1 MSAVRSFNDFGKL
14 QDIIVGSAEGYNF
27 PPIDNSMKHF
37 FTPPPGYECEAVSAD
52 TLARVVAETDEDLQV
67 LVDTLNELGVR
78 VRRPDR
84 VDHSRPI
91 GILEWA
97 STANHALMPRD
108 CLLIVGET
116 VIEVPMPVRA
126 RYTET
131 FPYRRLLREFFDG
144 GAGWLAA
151 PRPQLPDETY
161 QYDEVG
167 TPVLGELEPLFDA
180 ANIIRCGRDLFYN
193 VSNTGNRFGAAWLAW
208 ILGSDYRVHEM
219 AICAD
224 HVGTTLHLLKPGV
237 LLANSGRLDPD
248 RIPAPLRG
256 WKTLWFED
264 PQDDGFGFGWPRAST
279 WIGMNI
285 LSVDEET
292 VIVPRAQDGL
302 AKLLESAGFTVI
314 PVPYRHGRTFG
325 GGFHCCS
332 LDVRR
337 AGELTSYL

>member
-1 MSAVRSFNDFGKL
+1 MSAVRSFNDFDKL
-14 QDIIVGSAEGYNF
+14 QEIVVGSAEGFNF
-27 PPIDNSMKHF
+27 PAIDTSIAHF
-37 FTPPPGYECEAVSAD
+37 FGPPPGSESEAVSAD
-52 TLARVVAETDEDLQV
+52 TLARVVAETEEDLQV
-67 LVDTLNELGVR
+67 LVDTLNEWGVR

-84 VDHSRPI
+84 ADHSRPI
-91 GILEWA
+91 SVLDWA

-108 CLLIVGET
+108 SLLIVGEK
-116 VIEVPMPVRA
+116 VIEAPMAVRA

-131 FPYRRLLREFFDG
+131 FPYRRLLREYFDG
-144 GAGWLAA
+144 GADWLAA

-161 QYDEVG
+161 QYDKAG

-193 VSNTGNRFGAAWLAW
+193 VSNTGNRLGAAWLAR
-208 ILGSDYRVHEM
+208 ILGPDYRVHEM

-224 HVGTTLHLLKPGV
+224 HVGTTLQLLKPGV
-237 LLANSGRLDPD
+237 LLANAGRLDRD
-248 RIPAPLRG
+248 SIPAPLRG
-256 WKTLWFED
+256 WKTLWFDD
-264 PQDDGFGFGWPRAST
+264 PQDDGFGFEWPRAST

-292 VIVPRAQDGL
+292 IIVPRAQDGL
-302 AKLLESAGFTVI
+302 AKLLESAGFIVI

-325 GGFHCCS
+325 GGFHCCT

-337 AGELTSYL
+337 AGDLTSYL